1 MADSHDLQVL
11 IILAL
16 IPLVI
21 AAMSSLLDARDAA
34 ASLIEKARRSF
45 IARIR

>member
-21 AAMSSLLDARDAA
+21 AAMSSVLDARDAA
-34 ASLIEKARRSF
+34 ASFIEKARRSF